1 MVATGRITAT
11 NLFFCTVPQIRLLQT
26 IVRVYKLY
34 LLTYLQFVGICPL
47 QKVLLPVVPRT
58 SLLFQND
65 RYCRFAQ
72 LTRKGLGVHFAI
84 KSSRGFASPLP
95 TYFCIVPQ
103 IRLVIYAPNS
113 YTY

>member
-34 LLTYLQFVGICPL
+34 LLTYLQFVGICPP

-72 LTRKGLGVHFAI
+72 LTRKGLGGPFCDQ
-84 KSSRGFASPLP
+84 KLSRV
-95 TYFCIVPQ
+95 CITATNLFLYSTPDSVGHLCP
-103 IRLVIYAPNS
+103 
-113 YTY
+113 